1 MDQDG
6 LTRWYQPGQPP
17 AGWTAADVRER
28 WPAVGTLFG
37 AHLNLDWRDEYDS
50 FEDFARQV
58 LDTADP
64 VRRHRLLVQLESFS
78 RAVPDDDTLE
88 GILEVTGSG
97 LMPEHD
103 TGLTPLAWLA
113 ALTERVRRPR

>member
-1 MDQDG
+1 VDHDG
-6 LTRWYQPGQPP
+6 LKRWYPPGQLP

-28 WPAVGTLFG
+28 GPAVGTLFG

-64 VRRHRLLVQLESFS
+64 VQRQRLLVQLESFS

-113 ALTERVRRPR
+113 ALTERVRLPR